1 MEGER
6 IKGDVL
12 GLGGGGEVGGLELV
26 MAETRGAA
34 RAQQG
39 CTLHLSVQPSHCI
52 MYHFLLYGR
61 TKLASCAERG

>member
-12 GLGGGGEVGGLELV
+12 GLGGGGGGGWGVKLV

-52 MYHFLLYGR
+52 MYHFLPYGR
-61 TKLASCAERG
+61 TK